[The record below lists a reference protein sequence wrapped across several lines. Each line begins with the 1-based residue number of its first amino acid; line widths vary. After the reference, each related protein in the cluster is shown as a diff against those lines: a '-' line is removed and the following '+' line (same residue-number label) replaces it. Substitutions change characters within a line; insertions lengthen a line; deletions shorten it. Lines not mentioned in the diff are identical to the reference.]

1 MSERSEAR
9 GCEWGAGRRALGGGP
24 GLQPPGPAA
33 PGSAP
38 RGFLLTHAP
47 PSSAPPPAPPA
58 PWIRARRCGL
68 CLPNAQ
74 FHLKT
79 HTKPHCPHGAL
90 NNLSLPVL

>member
-47 PSSAPPPAPPA
+47 PPPPPSPL
-58 PWIRARRCGL
+58 RGSGL
-68 CLPNAQ
+68 VAVAFVCQ
-74 FHLKT
+74 TRSFTLKLT
-79 HTKPHCPHGAL
+79 QNPT
-90 NNLSLPVL
+90 VLTEP